1 MQPPTVT
8 AAQLQEKQQ
17 QLRKTIPVQRDPRSD
32 LLAAIKQGIT
42 LRRVEDSKRRVE
54 AEKQQSMGND
64 VASILA
70 RRVAMQVSDSDDN
83 DDDDEDNDWDDS
95 NNH

>member
-1 MQPPTVT
+1 MLPT
-8 AAQLQEKQQ
+8 AAELQLKQQ
-17 QLRKTIPVQRDPRSD
+17 QLKKALPIQRDPRSD

-42 LRRVEDSKRRVE
+42 LRRVEDSKRRSE

-70 RRVAMQVSDSDDN
+70 RRVAMRVSDSDDN
-83 DDDDEDNDWDDS
+83 GDEDDEDNDWDDS
-95 NNH
+95 